1 MRIACMLI
9 THLRA
14 KAELRRHA
22 HLKSMSP
29 AKAGNSPIAVVDRTD
44 GKPLVVDS
52 SSGASARAGMTL
64 EQAMSSHNGLI
75 ILDSDEPHYRQPT
88 SAA

>member
-1 MRIACMLI
+1 MRIACVLI

-22 HLKSMSP
+22 HLKD
-29 AKAGNSPIAVVDRTD
+29 NSPIAVVDRTN

-52 SSGASARAGMTL
+52 SAGASARAGMTL
-64 EQAMSSHNGLI
+64 EQAISSHNGII
-75 ILDSDEPHYRQPT
+75 ILDADEPYYRQLT
-88 SAA
+88 STA